1 MITVTLLTNAKEH
14 TKEMFTNHC
23 SFKKNSCGGFCP
35 AGSEPHLSPGGIHR
49 LSFYQIIRSLVIGNH
64 QKEKNH
70 QNWSQLVLSGTI
82 HLPGGPMM

>member
-1 MITVTLLTNAKEH
+1 MQKNTQKII
-14 TKEMFTNHC
+14 FTQQQNNVHL
-23 SFKKNSCGGFCP
+23 KNSCVGFYP